1 MANNLSAF
9 TPEYWSAR
17 TQRLLKKK
25 LIAREIANFEEQ
37 STLRDGDMVHRPYYS
52 DVVVNDYTKGVD
64 VTVQD
69 VAATDEYLLVNKSKE
84 VTVYIDAIDV
94 KQNKYDAANKYIDRM
109 TYALKK
115 DIDGAFLKE
124 VLNAEHLVD
133 DAVVSAGNAGDPIT
147 VTVANAFKMFTL
159 TEAMMN
165 SNDIED
171 TKPWFY
177 VITPD
182 VKASIQ
188 QTNLVNGFNQADAAL
203 RGTLKGVGY
212 LGTWGNFN
220 IFVSTNVAHSNKVTV
235 SSLAAADTLTV
246 NGVTITFAAAPAAAW
261 ECKPTLAALKGMLN
275 GVMATA
281 GDYVEFAAADRAKL
295 ISAWVSAIDDGTD
308 VTIVTNGSVQYSQ
321 SGVTL
326 GGQVAHCWAW
336 QYGCTDLVIQKDV
349 EIQKNK
355 EPKKTG
361 YNYLAWTLYG
371 VKTFVEG
378 AKRCIE
384 VRVAA

>member
-124 VLNAEHLVD
+124 VLNAQYLVD
-133 DAVVSAGNAGDPIT
+133 DAIVSWGTAGDPIT
-147 VTVANAFKMFTL
+147 VSVSNAFKMFTL

-188 QTNLVNGFNQADAAL
+188 QTNLFNGFNQADAAL

-281 GDYVEFAAADRAKL
+281 GDYVDFSAADRAKL
-295 ISAWVSAIDDGTD
+295 IAAWVSAIDDGTD
-308 VTIVTNGSVQYSQ
+308 VTIVTNGSVAYSQ
-321 SGVTL
+321 TGVTL
-326 GGQVAHCWAW
+326 GGQVAHCWAG

>member
-17 TQRLLKKK
+17 TQRLLKTK
-25 LIAREIANFEEQ
+25 LVSREIANFEEQ
-37 STLRDGDMVHRPYYS
+37 AVLRDGDMVHRPYYS
-52 DVVVNDYTKGVD
+52 DVVVNNYTKGVD

-69 VAATDEYLLVNKSKE
+69 VAATDEYLTVNKSKE
-84 VTVYIDAIDV
+84 VTIYIDAIDV

-124 VLNAEHLVD
+124 VLNAEYM
-133 DAVVSAGNAGDPIT
+133 VSDGDFGGTAGNPLT
-147 VTVANAFKMFTL
+147 VSVSNAFALFTK
-159 TEAMMN
+159 TEAKMN
-165 SNDIED
+165 ANDIED
-171 TKPWFY
+171 TKPWFFA
-177 VITPD
+177 ITPD
-182 VKASIQ
+182 VKAAIQ

-203 RGTLKGVGY
+203 RGTLKGMGY

-220 IFVSTNVAHSNKVTV
+220 IFVSNNIAHSNTVTV
-235 SSLAAADTLTV
+235 SSLAAADTLTI
-246 NGVTITFAAAPAAAW
+246 NGVTITFAAAPAAG
-261 ECKPTLAALKGMLN
+261 ECKPTAAALIGMIN

-281 GDYVEFAAADRAKL
+281 GDFVDFSASDRAKL
-295 ISAWVSAIDDGTD
+295 IAVGASAAANGSD
-308 VTIVTNGSVQYSQ
+308 VDIITNGHVTYAQ
-321 SGVTL
+321 SWVTL
-326 GGQVAHCWAW
+326 WGEVAHCWAG
-336 QYGCTDLVIQKDV
+336 QYGCTDMVIQKDV

-378 AKRCIE
+378 AKRCID

>member
-17 TQRLLKKK
+17 TQRLLKTK
-25 LIAREIANFEEQ
+25 LVSREIANFEEQ
-37 STLRDGDMVHRPYYS
+37 AVLRDGDMVHRPYYS

-84 VTVYIDAIDV
+84 VTIYIDAIDV

-115 DIDGAFLKE
+115 DIDGTFLKE
-124 VLNAEHLVD
+124 VLNAEYMISDGDFGGTPGNPLT
-133 DAVVSAGNAGDPIT
+133 VS
-147 VTVANAFKMFTL
+147 VSNAFALFTK
-159 TEAMMN
+159 TEAKMN
-165 SNDIED
+165 ANDIED
-171 TKPWFY
+171 TKPWFFA
-177 VITPD
+177 ITPD
-182 VKASIQ
+182 VKAAIQ

-203 RGTLKGVGY
+203 RGTLKGMGY

-220 IFVSTNVAHSNKVTV
+220 IFVSNNIAHSNTVTV
-235 SSLAAADTLTV
+235 SSLAAADTLTI
-246 NGVTITFAAAPAAAW
+246 NGVTITFAAAPAAAG
-261 ECKPTLAALKGMLN
+261 ECKPTAAALIGMIN

-281 GDYVEFAAADRAKL
+281 GDFVDFSASDRAKL
-295 ISAWVSAIDDGTD
+295 IAVGASAAANGSD
-308 VTIVTNGSVQYSQ
+308 VDIITNGHVTYAQ

-326 GGQVAHCWAW
+326 GGEVAHCWAG
-336 QYGCTDLVIQKDV
+336 QYGCTDMVIQKDV

-378 AKRCIE
+378 AKRCID

>member
-124 VLNAEHLVD
+124 VLNAQYLVD
-133 DAVVSAGNAGDPIT
+133 DAIVSWGTAGDPIT
-147 VTVANAFKMFTL
+147 VSVSNAFKMFTL

-295 ISAWVSAIDDGTD
+295 IAAWVSAIDDGTD

>member
-1 MANNLSAF
+1 MGNNLSAF

-124 VLNAEHLVD
+124 VLNAQYLVD
-133 DAVVSAGNAGDPIT
+133 DAVVSWGNAGDPIT
-147 VTVANAFKMFTL
+147 VSVSNAFKMFTL

-188 QTNLVNGFNQADAAL
+188 QTNLVNWFNQADAAL

-235 SSLAAADTLTV
+235 SSLAAADTLTI

-295 ISAWVSAIDDGTD
+295 IAAWVSAIDDGTD
-308 VTIVTNGSVQYSQ
+308 VTIVTNGSVTYAQ

-326 GGQVAHCWAW
+326 GGQVAHCWAG

-371 VKTFVEG
+371 VKTFVEW

>member
-1 MANNLSAF
+1 MGNNLSAF

-17 TQRLLKKK
+17 TQRLLKTK
-25 LIAREIANFEEQ
+25 LVSREIANFEEQ
-37 STLRDGDMVHRPYYS
+37 AVLRDGDMVHRPYYS
-52 DVVVNDYTKGVD
+52 DVVVNNYTKGVD

-69 VAATDEYLLVNKSKE
+69 VAATDEYLTVNKSKE
-84 VTVYIDAIDV
+84 VTIYIDAIDV

-124 VLNAEHLVD
+124 VLNAEYMISD
-133 DAVVSAGNAGDPIT
+133 GDFGGTAGNPLT
-147 VTVANAFKMFTL
+147 VSVSNAFALFTK
-159 TEAMMN
+159 TEAKMN
-165 SNDIED
+165 ANDIED
-171 TKPWFY
+171 TKPWFFA
-177 VITPD
+177 ITPD
-182 VKASIQ
+182 VKAAIQ

-203 RGTLKGVGY
+203 RGTLKGMGY

-220 IFVSTNVAHSNKVTV
+220 IFVSNNIAHSNTVTV
-235 SSLAAADTLTV
+235 SSLAAADTLTI
-246 NGVTITFAAAPAAAW
+246 NGVTITFAAAPAAAG
-261 ECKPTLAALKGMLN
+261 ECKPTAAALIGMIN
-275 GVMATA
+275 GVMGTA
-281 GDYVEFAAADRAKL
+281 GDYVDFSAADRAKL
-295 ISAWVSAIDDGTD
+295 IAVGASAAANGSD
-308 VTIVTNGSVQYSQ
+308 VDIITNGHVVYSQ

-326 GGQVAHCWAW
+326 GGEVAHCWAG
-336 QYGCTDLVIQKDV
+336 QYGCTDMVIQKDV

-378 AKRCIE
+378 AKRCVD

>member
-9 TPEYWSAR
+9 SPEYWSAR

-25 LIAREIANFEEQ
+25 LIAREIASMEEQ
-37 STLRDGDMVHRPYYS
+37 AILRDWDMVHRPYYS

-69 VAATDEYLLVNKSKE
+69 VTATDEYLVVNKSKE
-84 VTVYIDAIDV
+84 ATVYIDEIDV

-109 TYALKK
+109 TYALRK
-115 DIDGAFLKE
+115 DIDGAFLQE
-124 VLNAEHLVD
+124 VLNAEYSMD
-133 DAVVSAGNAGDPIT
+133 DGDMGGTPGNAVSVSAS
-147 VTVANAFKMFTL
+147 NAFKLFTL
-159 TEAMMN
+159 TEAKMN
-165 SNDIED
+165 ANDIED
-171 TKPWFY
+171 TKPWFF

-182 VKASIQ
+182 VKAAIQ
-188 QTNLVNGFNQADAAL
+188 QTNLVNGFQQADAAL
-203 RGTLKGVGY
+203 RGTLKGMGY

-220 IFVSTNVAHSNKVTV
+220 IFVSNNVAHSNTVTV

-261 ECKPTLAALKGMLN
+261 ECKPSLAALKGMIN

-295 ISAWVSAIDDGTD
+295 LAVNAKAIDDGTD
-308 VTIVTNGSVQYSQ
+308 VTIVTAGHVAYAQ

-326 GGQVAHCWAW
+326 SGEVAHCWAG
-336 QYGCTDLVIQKDV
+336 QYGCTDMVIQKDV
-349 EIQKNK
+349 AVQKNK

-361 YNYLAWTLYG
+361 YNYLCWTLYG
-371 VKTFVEG
+371 IKTFTEG
-378 AKRCIE
+378 AKRCIK
-384 VRVAA
+384 VLVA

>member
-124 VLNAEHLVD
+124 VLNAQYLVD
-133 DAVVSAGNAGDPIT
+133 DAIVSWGTAGDPIT
-147 VTVANAFKMFTL
+147 VSVSNAFKMFTL

-295 ISAWVSAIDDGTD
+295 IAAWVSAIDDGTD

-326 GGQVAHCWAW
+326 GGQVAHCWAG

>member
-1 MANNLSAF
+1 MANNLDAF
-9 TPEYWSAR
+9 SPEYRSAR

-25 LIAREIANFEEQ
+25 LIAREIANMEEQ
-37 STLRDGDMVHRPYYS
+37 SLLRDGDMVHRPYYS
-52 DVVVNDYTKGVD
+52 DVVVNNYTKGVD

-69 VAATDEYLLVNKSKE
+69 VSATDEYLVVNKSKE
-84 VTVYIDAIDV
+84 ATVYIDEIDV

-115 DIDGAFLKE
+115 DIDGAFLQE
-124 VLNAEHLVD
+124 VLNANLQISD
-133 DAVVSAGNAGDPIT
+133 GDMWGTPGNPIT
-147 VTVANAFKMFTL
+147 VTVSNAFSLFTK
-159 TEAMMN
+159 TEAKMN
-165 SNDIED
+165 ANDVED
-171 TKPWFY
+171 TKAWFY

-182 VKASIQ
+182 MKAAIQ

-220 IFVSTNVAHSNKVTV
+220 LFVSNNVAHTNKVTV
-235 SSLAAADTLTV
+235 SSLAANDTLTI
-246 NGVTITFAAAPAAAW
+246 NGATITFKATPAAAG
-261 ECKPTLAALKGMLN
+261 ECKATLAALKGMIN

-281 GDYVEFAAADRAKL
+281 GDYVEFDAADRAKL
-295 ISAWVSAIDDGTD
+295 LSVNAKAIDDGTN
-308 VTIVTNGSVQYSQ
+308 VTIVTSGHVEYAQ

-326 GGQVAHCWAW
+326 WGEVAHCWAG
-336 QYGCTDLVIQKDV
+336 QYGCTDMVIQKDV
-349 EIQKNK
+349 AIQKNK

-361 YNYLAWTLYG
+361 YNYLCWTLYG
-371 VKTFVEG
+371 IKTFTEW

-384 VRVAA
+384 VLVTA

>member
-1 MANNLSAF
+1 MANNLDAF

-25 LIAREIANFEEQ
+25 LIAREIANMEEQ
-37 STLRDGDMVHRPYYS
+37 ATLRDGDMVHRPYYS

-69 VAATDEYLLVNKSKE
+69 VTATDEYLTVNKSKE
-84 VTVYIDAIDV
+84 ATVYIDAIDV

-115 DIDGAFLKE
+115 DIDGNFLKE
-124 VLNAEHLVD
+124 VVNAQFTMD
-133 DAVVSAGNAGDPIT
+133 DGDMGGTAGNP
-147 VTVANAFKMFTL
+147 VTVSVSNAFKLFTL
-159 TEAMMN
+159 TEAKMN
-165 SNDIED
+165 ANDIED
-171 TKPWFY
+171 TKPRFF

-182 VKASIQ
+182 VKAAIQ

-203 RGTLKGVGY
+203 RGTLKGMGY

-220 IFVSTNVAHSNKVTV
+220 IFVSNNVAHTNKVTV
-235 SSLAAADTLTV
+235 SSLAADDTLTI
-246 NGVTITFAAAPAAAW
+246 NGVTITFKASPSTAGQ
-261 ECKPTLAALKGMLN
+261 CKPTKAALVAMIN
-275 GVMATA
+275 GA
-281 GDYVEFAAADRAKL
+281 GGSDYKEFDAADRAKL
-295 ISAWVSAIDDGTD
+295 VAVNASASDDGTD
-308 VTIVTNGSVQYSQ
+308 VIIATSGSVTYAQ

-326 GGQVAHCWAW
+326 GGEIAHCWAG
-336 QYGCTDLVIQKDV
+336 QYGCTDMVIQKDV

-371 VKTFVEG
+371 IKTFKEG
-378 AKRCIE
+378 RERCIN
-384 VRVAA
+384 VLVG

>member
-1 MANNLSAF
+1 MGNNLSAF

-17 TQRLLKKK
+17 TQRLLKRK
-25 LIAREIANFEEQ
+25 LIAREIANMEE
-37 STLRDGDMVHRPYYS
+37 SALLRDWDMVHRPYYS

-64 VTVQD
+64 VTVQE
-69 VAATDEYLLVNKSKE
+69 VSATDEYLVVNKSKE
-84 VTVYIDAIDV
+84 ATVYIDAIDV

-115 DIDGAFLKE
+115 DIDGNFLKE
-124 VLNAEHLVD
+124 VLNAEFK
-133 DAVVSAGNAGDPIT
+133 VSDGDFGGTDGNPIT
-147 VTVANAFKMFTL
+147 VSVSNAFQVFTK
-159 TEAMMN
+159 TEAKMN
-165 SNDIED
+165 ANDIED
-171 TKPWFY
+171 TKAWFF

-182 VKASIQ
+182 VKAAIQ
-188 QTNLVNGFNQADAAL
+188 QTNLVNWFNQADAAL

-220 IFVSTNVAHSNKVTV
+220 LFVSNNVAHSNTVTA
-235 SSLAAADTLTV
+235 SSLAADDTLSI
-246 NGVTITFAAAPAAAW
+246 NGVTITFKAAPANAW
-261 ECKPTLAALKGMLN
+261 ECKPTAAALIGMIN
-275 GVMATA
+275 GKMATA
-281 GDYVEFAAADRAKL
+281 WDYVDFSAADRAKL
-295 ISAWVSAIDDGTD
+295 IGVNASAVADGSD
-308 VTIVTNGSVQYSQ
+308 VKIVTSGHVTYAQ

-326 GGQVAHCWAW
+326 GGEIAHCWAG
-336 QYGCTDLVIQKDV
+336 QYGCTDMVIQKDV

-371 VKTFVEG
+371 IKTFTEW

-384 VRVAA
+384 VKVAA